1 MNTYHQSGQF
11 GIGHMEGGE
20 IKGNAKVAA
29 IINETGE
36 QPSKT
41 EVIAL
46 LAELSK
52 LVREAKIPED
62 AKNDALM
69 CLGVAKK
76 TAEKEEPNKETILET
91 VEDAAKTLQGMSKT
105 VDAGKVLWDKALPIL
120 IQIASWLGAVV
131 AGSNLPTLLG

>member
-52 LVREAKIPED
+52 LVREAEIPED
-62 AKNDALM
+62 AKSDALM
-69 CLGVAKK
+69 YLGVAKK
-76 TAEKEEPNKETILET
+76 TAEKEEPNKETVLAT
-91 VEDAAKTLQGMSKT
+91 VEDAAKTLEGNFL
-105 VDAGKVLWDKALPIL
+105 DR
-120 IQIASWLGAVV
+120 
-131 AGSNLPTLLG
+131 